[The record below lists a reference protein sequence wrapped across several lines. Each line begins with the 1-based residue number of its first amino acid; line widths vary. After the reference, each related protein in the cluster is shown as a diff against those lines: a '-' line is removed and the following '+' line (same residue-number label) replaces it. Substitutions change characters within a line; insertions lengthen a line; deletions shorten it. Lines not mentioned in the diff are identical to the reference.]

1 MKHFLAIL
9 VLVSSLIV
17 SAPASSQFTN
27 SKLLISQQS
36 GSAQGATQSPELIEA
51 QQLNNQVLELYKQGK
66 YDKALPLAERV
77 LSLREKALGADHLL
91 IASSLLNLAEI
102 YVAKGKKKEAIAN
115 YQRLI
120 TIYEKN
126 FGTDD
131 PEIVKA
137 LDRYVCLLVNTGQR
151 DEALSIQK
159 RIYKIDNGFEYD
171 ESNKRADRN
180 LELAGIIAGSNI
192 TSTPPKY
199 LPEAKSQRVTGPVIF
214 KVTVDES
221 GKVTAVTPM
230 CGHPLLIKGA
240 EQAIWNSRY
249 QPTIVA
255 GKPVKVTGI
264 AIYNFVL

>member
-1 MKHFLAIL
+1 MKQFLAIL
-9 VLVSSLIV
+9 ILISSLMMP
-17 SAPASSQFTN
+17 APASPQFTN
-27 SKLLISQQS
+27 SKLLISQQG
-36 GSAQGATQSPELIEA
+36 GSAQDTTQSPELAEA
-51 QQLNNQVLELYKQGK
+51 QELNNQVLELYKQGK

-77 LSLREKALGADHLL
+77 LSIREKVLGADHLL
-91 IASSLLNLAEI
+91 VASSLLNLAEI
-102 YVAKGKKKEAIAN
+102 YVARGKKKEAIAK

-120 TIYEKN
+120 AIYEKN
-126 FGTDD
+126 FGTDN

-137 LDRYVCLLVNTGQR
+137 LDRYVCLLVNVGQR

-180 LELAGIIAGSNI
+180 LEMAGIIAGSSI
-192 TSTPPKY
+192 SSPPPKY
-199 LPEAKSQRVTGPVIF
+199 LPEAKSQRVTGSVIF

-221 GKVTAVTPM
+221 GKVVAVTPI

-249 QPTIVA
+249 QPTMVA

-264 AIYNFVL
+264 AIYNFAL